1 MSEKVKI
8 EDLGKE
14 IAKIYEEYA
23 EATVETVDKVTREVA
38 KETVEELK
46 KTAPSGH
53 RTSKK
58 YKDSFNFKKLSSPKA
73 KKSKIVYSDQYRLTH
88 LLEDGHITRNG
99 GHTQPQPHWKPA
111 EEKAVEKLLKQLKQE
126 IENQ

>member
-23 EATVETVDKVTREVA
+23 EATVETVDKVTKEVA
-38 KETVEELK
+38 KDTSEELK

-58 YKDSFNFKKLSSPKA
+58 YKDSFKFKKLPSNKA
-73 KKSKIVYSDQYRLTH
+73 KKSQVVYSDQYQLTH
-88 LLEDGHITRNG
+88 LLENGHITRNG

-111 EEKAVEKLLKQLKQE
+111 EEKAEEKYLKRLKQE